1 VQAARGVGSGSDATK
16 QLQEAEDIQGRRVLT
31 AYAHVAPLG
40 WLVFVELP
48 RAEAYATL
56 YATMERSG
64 IRLTNVCTAAM
75 ACSVTADKA
84 AKIAKPIVET
94 SIKVRQ
100 NLEKFVWSSREK

>member
-48 RAEAYATL
+48 RAEAYAPL

-64 IRLTNVCTAAM
+64 IRLTNVSLETRPGTR
-75 ACSVTADKA
+75 S
-84 AKIAKPIVET
+84 AKQQPRRKG
-94 SIKVRQ
+94 
-100 NLEKFVWSSREK
+100 